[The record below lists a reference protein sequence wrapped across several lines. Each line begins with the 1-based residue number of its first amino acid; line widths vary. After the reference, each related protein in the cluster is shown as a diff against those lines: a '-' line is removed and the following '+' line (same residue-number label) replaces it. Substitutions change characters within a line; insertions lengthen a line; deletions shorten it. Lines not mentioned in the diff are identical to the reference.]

1 MKSKTQQGKVKMR
14 MLHEERVELINGLF
28 GNINDLVSDLYE
40 KLFDMEDI
48 DKTKEELITIIKKTK
63 LNDFK
68 AD

>member
-1 MKSKTQQGKVKMR
+1 MESRTQQGKVRMR
-14 MLHEERVELINGLF
+14 KLHEERVELINDLF
-28 GNINDLVSDLYE
+28 GNINDLVSELYE